1 VDTAFDNGY
10 RSMAPDRNLP
20 VARPVYAR
28 ICRKRCGAG
37 LYSPDFLHAPS
48 RGINNQRGC
57 TMGMIDFVKSAGE
70 KLFGHGQAQAA
81 MVEVQKDPANE
92 AKIAAANG
100 AAGDAIL
107 DYIKSQNLSATGL
120 TVTFDGA
127 SSTASVF
134 GVAPDQ
140 ATREKI
146 VLCCGNVAGV
156 GAVKDMMSVDQSAP
170 EATYYTVVS
179 GDNLSKISKAN
190 YGDPNKYMVIFE
202 ANKPMLSDP
211 NKIYPGQVLRIPPL

>member
-1 VDTAFDNGY
+1 
-10 RSMAPDRNLP
+10 
-20 VARPVYAR
+20 
-28 ICRKRCGAG
+28 
-37 LYSPDFLHAPS
+37 
-48 RGINNQRGC
+48 
-57 TMGMIDFVKSAGE
+57 MGMLDFIKNAGE
-70 KLFGHGQAQAA
+70 KLFGKGHAQTA
-81 MVEVQKDPANE
+81 MAEVQADPANE
-92 AKIAAANG
+92 AKKAAANS

-107 DYIKSQNLSATGL
+107 DYIKAQNLSATGL

-127 SSTASVF
+127 TSAVSVF
-134 GVAPDQ
+134 GVAPNQ

-156 GAVKDMMSVDQSAP
+156 GGVNDMMSVDQSEP

-202 ANKPMLSDP
+202 ANKPMLTHPD
-211 NKIYPGQVLRIPPL
+211 KIYPGQVLRIPPLE

>member
-1 VDTAFDNGY
+1 
-10 RSMAPDRNLP
+10 
-20 VARPVYAR
+20 
-28 ICRKRCGAG
+28 
-37 LYSPDFLHAPS
+37 
-48 RGINNQRGC
+48 
-57 TMGMIDFVKSAGE
+57 MGMIDFVKSAGE

-81 MVEVQKDPANE
+81 MTAVQADPANE

-107 DYIKSQNLSATGL
+107 EYIHGQNLAATGL

-156 GAVKDMMSVDQSAP
+156 GAVKDMMSVDQSEP
-170 EATYYTVVS
+170 EGTYYTVVS

>member
-1 VDTAFDNGY
+1 
-10 RSMAPDRNLP
+10 
-20 VARPVYAR
+20 
-28 ICRKRCGAG
+28 
-37 LYSPDFLHAPS
+37 
-48 RGINNQRGC
+48 
-57 TMGMIDFVKSAGE
+57 MGMIDFVREAGE
-70 KLFGHGQAQAA
+70 KLFSRGHAQAA
-81 MVEVQKDPANE
+81 MTEVKADPANE
-92 AKIAAANG
+92 AKIAAASS

-107 DYIKSQNLSATGL
+107 DYIKSQNLAATGL
-120 TVTFDGA
+120 TVTFDAA

-146 VLCCGNVAGV
+146 VLCCGNVSGV
-156 GAVKDMMSVDQSAP
+156 AAVKDMMSVDQSAP

-190 YGDPNKYMVIFE
+190 YGDPNKYMAIFE

>member
-1 VDTAFDNGY
+1 MSLISFIKD
-10 RSMAPDRNLP
+10 
-20 VARPVYAR
+20 
-28 ICRKRCGAG
+28 
-37 LYSPDFLHAPS
+37 
-48 RGINNQRGC
+48 
-57 TMGMIDFVKSAGE
+57 AGE
-70 KLFGHGQAQAA
+70 KLFHHGQAQAA
-81 MVEVQKDPANE
+81 MTEVKADPANE

-107 DYIKSQNLSATGL
+107 DYIKAQNLSATGL

-127 SSTASVF
+127 ASAVSVF

-146 VLCCGNVAGV
+146 ALCCGNVAGV
-156 GAVKDMMSVDQSAP
+156 VAVNDMMSVDQSAP
-170 EATYYTVVS
+170 EGTYYTVVS

-202 ANKPMLSDP
+202 ANRPMLTHPD
-211 NKIYPGQVLRIPPL
+211 KIYPGQVLRVPPL